1 MRFLKLIFSFSF
13 LKTSEQLA
21 YALNGGFIFVIRSA
35 KVAHKMLTQIGI
47 GEISDKLALAGDGN
61 CSGLLGSDDYHRI
74 ALLAHTY
81 GGSVAGSELG
91 IEILFLS
98 QRQDTACGNYPAVA
112 YNCGS
117 VMERRA

>member
-1 MRFLKLIFSFSF
+1 
-13 LKTSEQLA
+13 
-21 YALNGGFIFVIRSA
+21 
-35 KVAHKMLTQIGI
+35 MLTQIGI

-98 QRQDTACGNYPAVA
+98 QWQDTACGNYPAVA
-112 YNCGS
+112 DNCGS
-117 VMERRA
+117 VMETIASTGVPLFMISPRSVSCSKTIREPVLLSLML

>member
-1 MRFLKLIFSFSF
+1 
-13 LKTSEQLA
+13 
-21 YALNGGFIFVIRSA
+21 
-35 KVAHKMLTQIGI
+35 MLTQIGI

-98 QRQDTACGNYPAVA
+98 QRQDTARGNYPAVA
-112 YNCGS
+112 DNCGS